1 MARPDVAPVV
11 VVHRDEH
18 LLVVLKPAGLPTTS
32 PDGRRCLVE
41 SARALDPRA
50 PRLHPSSRLDADV
63 TGLVTFARTS
73 HAIERLL
80 AARRTGT
87 YGRVY
92 VGLATRAPVP
102 AEGRWTWDIAPDR
115 RLRTAGTDRA
125 APAGSERAG
134 ALAKAS
140 AAPPRGQVRH
150 AVSDYLTV
158 AVVPL
163 GAALHLR
170 PRTGR
175 THQLRVHCAAA
186 GCPLL
191 GDVAYGG
198 PPRVVQT
205 DGRVVALRR
214 PMLHCALLDLPDLC
228 GRPGERLLLRA
239 PVPDDLGAVW
249 SALGG
254 EAASLVPDP
263 A

>member
-1 MARPDVAPVV
+1 MPRPEPAEIV

-41 SARALDPRA
+41 RVRALDPRA
-50 PRLHPSSRLDADV
+50 PRLHPSSRLDAHV

-73 HAIERLL
+73 LAIEALL
-80 AARRTGT
+80 ASRREGT

-92 VGLATRAPVP
+92 VGLVARAPSPP
-102 AEGRWTWDIAPDR
+102 AGRWSWDIAPSPRDA
-115 RLRTAGTDRA
+115 RLRVAVGACVDPATRTPRRAQWAATDFC
-125 APAGSERAG
+125 
-134 ALAKAS
+134 
-140 AAPPRGQVRH
+140 
-150 AVSDYLTV
+150 TV
-158 AVVPL
+158 ATTPL

-186 GCPLL
+186 GVPLL

-198 PPRVVQT
+198 LARVVHA

-214 PMLHCALLDLPDLC
+214 PMLHCALLDLPDVA
-228 GRPGERLLLRA
+228 GAKGTRLVLHA
-239 PVPDDLGAVW
+239 PMPDDLTAVW
-249 SALGG
+249 RAIGG
-254 EAASLVPDP
+254 EPGVLVPT
-263 A
+263 AA